1 MKRTCWNRYV
11 KRTCAQVNRVHELLY
26 SSLLF
31 LTVAVLHTRQIF
43 GPGSVNSNSIDWFF
57 FFFVVLPPPF
67 PLPLPPL
74 MQDHIAYYR

>member
-1 MKRTCWNRYV
+1 MLESVCEENMCPSEQGART
-11 KRTCAQVNRVHELLY
+11 
-26 SSLLF
+26 SLLLMFGFF